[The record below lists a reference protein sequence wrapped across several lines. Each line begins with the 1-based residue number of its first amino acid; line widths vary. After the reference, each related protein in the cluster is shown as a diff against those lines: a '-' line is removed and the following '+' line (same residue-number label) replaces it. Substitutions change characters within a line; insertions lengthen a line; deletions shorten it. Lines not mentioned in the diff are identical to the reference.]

1 MCRHNKVEVS
11 TGRLDDV
18 FDAPTVEVDKR
29 LAPLL
34 RELWA
39 REVYAGEHSCEQRWP
54 GLACLFFPGV
64 IEVEDFLKVA
74 ESRPRFRGYKVEV
87 ETWLGENG
95 DSDICP
101 DCQEEAGIA
110 PQTRVDMYVIVPA
123 RDLPEL
129 ARLFADRPLPPPRE
143 PRPVRR
149 WGPRNN

>member
-1 MCRHNKVEVS
+1 MCRHNKAEAS
-11 TGRLDDV
+11 TGRFDDV

-34 RELWA
+34 AELWA
-39 REVYAGEHSCEQRWP
+39 REIYAAKHSCEQRWP

-64 IEVEDFLKVA
+64 IEVEDFLRAA

-87 ETWLGENG
+87 ETWQDVDG
-95 DSDICP
+95 DELC
-101 DCQEEAGIA
+101 
-110 PQTRVDMYVIVPA
+110 VDMYVIVPA
-123 RDLPEL
+123 RDLLGL
-129 ARLFADRPLPPPRE
+129 ARLFADQPLPPPRE